1 MRTLLVVAAVA
12 LLYAAGPADAATE
25 RAGGPRAVP
34 KAGCAKATARRGG
47 ARRRGALRRRCAAAR
62 RRTGEASAGLLGAP
76 GSFAAPAPFA
86 TAPAL
91 DQAAGP
97 ADAAAPAPEP
107 PTGPALPPVYSN
119 PLAVQVRAYEFR
131 FQLSKTAVAA
141 GDVRVEFNLSAA
153 EDPHNLLL
161 VREDGTG
168 PAYSFGEEPSGA
180 VVSRTF
186 PLTTGRWR
194 LLCSLAG
201 HEAAGMRAALTVG

>member
-1 MRTLLVVAAVA
+1 MRALLIVAAVV
-12 LLYAAGPADAATE
+12 LLHSAAGPAEAAMK
-25 RAGGPRAVP
+25 RAGGPRALP
-34 KAGCAKATARRGG
+34 KAACAKASVKRAV
-47 ARRRGALRRRCAAAR
+47 LRRRCAAAR
-62 RRTGEASAGLLGAP
+62 RRTGVASAGLLGAP

-86 TAPAL
+86 TAPAPTL
-91 DQAAGP
+91 DAP
-97 ADAAAPAPEP
+97 ADAAPAPPEP

-131 FQLSKTAVAA
+131 FQLSKSAVAA
-141 GDVRVEFNLSAA
+141 GDVRVEFNLSGA
-153 EDPHNLLL
+153 EDPHDLFL

-194 LLCSLAG
+194 LLCSLTG
-201 HEAAGMRAALTVG
+201 HEAAGMRATLTVG